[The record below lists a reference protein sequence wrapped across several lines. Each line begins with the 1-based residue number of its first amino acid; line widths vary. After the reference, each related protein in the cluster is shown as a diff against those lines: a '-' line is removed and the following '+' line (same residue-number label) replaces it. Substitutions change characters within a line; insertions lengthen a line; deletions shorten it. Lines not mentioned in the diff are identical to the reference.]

1 MARKKVVM
9 ILLEGCTDE
18 EALGTFF
25 VDYFTN
31 DKVITNVLFTDITSE
46 NSSKPTTIKAKVGNS
61 IKEKLKQSKL
71 NIRDVIEVIHIVDMD
86 GAYIDDAYIYIDPE
100 QTTFRY
106 DETGIYCKDKTKVSN
121 RNHRKRQNIET
132 LGRNTSGICN
142 GISYHIYYMSCNLEH
157 VLHGIIAAP
166 KNMKSELAARFA
178 NEYGDN
184 LEKFLGF
191 IKNSNFSVN
200 DSYEKSWEFIT
211 EGLHSLERHTN
222 LGLCFP
228 ENRE

>member
-1 MARKKVVM
+1 
-9 ILLEGCTDE
+9 
-18 EALGTFF
+18 
-25 VDYFTN
+25 
-31 DKVITNVLFTDITSE
+31 
-46 NSSKPTTIKAKVGNS
+46 
-61 IKEKLKQSKL
+61 
-71 NIRDVIEVIHIVDMD
+71 
-86 GAYIDDAYIYIDPE
+86 
-100 QTTFRY
+100 
-106 DETGIYCKDKTKVSN
+106 
-121 RNHRKRQNIET
+121 
-132 LGRNTSGICN
+132 
-142 GISYHIYYMSCNLEH
+142 MSCNLEH

-228 ENRE
+228 ENRG